1 VRCHEAPQASLVR
14 AMAASDAQAIARL
27 DRDATGW
34 TRPQMLR
41 RLAQLAQGYVLLRD
55 GTPRGYAF
63 CRLFGRGH
71 VIGPVVADSLD
82 DARALIEAA
91 LAPLGRTFVR
101 LNSRLPTM
109 GDDATLL
116 LLDKDVVERLLSP
129 AEVTQAVRDAFMLHG
144 RREGRVFPV
153 VREQLATGGVF
164 GIKSGDVPSQGL
176 LGFKAA
182 GFWPRNRE
190 AGGEPHQATILLF
203 DPATGRPQCVIDGN
217 AITTVRTGAAGG
229 LGLEMLARPDSSRLT
244 VFGTG
249 VQAKSQLRFA
259 LRVLPELSSV
269 QYVSADRR
277 ADSAFE
283 SMFAQQC
290 DIRCARDADQAVS
303 ESDVVITATPG
314 AGPLFDSS
322 AVRAGTHLN
331 CVGAD
336 TAGKRELPAGL
347 LQRARLVVDD
357 REQAL
362 QLGEMQWARETPC
375 VELGPLLLKE
385 APFLRAASD
394 ITVFD
399 MTGLALQDLTVARLV
414 YERAC
419 AQSLGSRIGWP
430 W

>member
-1 VRCHEAPQASLVR
+1 MGADASL
-14 AMAASDAQAIARL
+14 L
-27 DRDATGW
+27 
-34 TRPQMLR
+34 
-41 RLAQLAQGYVLLRD
+41 LADKNAVEQLL
-55 GTPRGYAF
+55 T
-63 CRLFGRGH
+63 
-71 VIGPVVADSLD
+71 
-82 DARALIEAA
+82 
-91 LAPLGRTFVR
+91 
-101 LNSRLPTM
+101 
-109 GDDATLL
+109 
-116 LLDKDVVERLLSP
+116 P
-129 AEVTQAVRDAFMLHG
+129 AEVTQAVREAFLLHG

-153 VREQLATGGVF
+153 VREKLPTGGVF

-203 DPATGRPQCVIDGN
+203 DPATGRPLCVIDGN

-229 LGLEMLARPDSSRLT
+229 LGLELLARPDSASLT

-249 VQAKSQLRFA
+249 VQARSQLRFA
-259 LRVLPELSSV
+259 LRTLPKLSRV
-269 QYVSADRR
+269 RYVSASRT
-277 ADSAFE
+277 ADPAFE
-283 SMFAQQC
+283 SVFASQC
-290 DIRCARDADQAVS
+290 DIRCAPDANQAVS

-314 AGPLFDSS
+314 GGPLFDAA

-347 LQRARLVVDD
+347 LERVKLVVDD

-362 QLGEMQWARETPC
+362 QLGELQWARETPC
-375 VELGPLLLKE
+375 VELGALLLGE
-385 APFLRAASD
+385 AALSRGAND

-399 MTGLALQDLTVARLV
+399 MTGLALQDLTVARLI
-414 YERAC
+414 YQRAST
-419 AQSLGSRIGWP
+419 QGLGSRIAWP